1 MQILQG
7 TKLTRKAQV
16 EAANFL
22 EADWFLGLARK
33 RNQFP
38 HQLPKQNIL
47 LQEAVVHRFF
57 G

>member
-1 MQILQG
+1 MQILQVA
-7 TKLTRKAQV
+7 KLTGKAQV

-22 EADWFLGLARK
+22 EADWFLGIARNK
-33 RNQFP
+33 SQFP
-38 HQLPKQNIL
+38 HQLQKQSIL